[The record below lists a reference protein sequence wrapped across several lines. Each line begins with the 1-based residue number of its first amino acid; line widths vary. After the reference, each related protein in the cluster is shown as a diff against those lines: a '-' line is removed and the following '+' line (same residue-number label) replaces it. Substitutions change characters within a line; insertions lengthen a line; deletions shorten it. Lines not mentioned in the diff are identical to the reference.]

1 MFSPLVS
8 VELYIIITYVSLL
21 INMNKTNMNL
31 YFDIVLALLMVCLT
45 EVKYN
50 LDIVHKVKYSKRK
63 ANTILSN

>member
-63 ANTILSN
+63 AKTILSK